1 MTTTQ
6 LKGDALLAK
15 IEEIDSTFTATVKAI
30 ECGYLKENG
39 KVDYTEFYTQLLAA
53 KGLLEKMEEKWAS
66 ENEEL
71 RVKLSEEWGEE
82 AVDAFVEIWSEDDLE
97 FFTEAYQGAYESGA
111 DFAEDHISDCFGVS
125 NLPIFVEINWEATWQ
140 NLQYDYCEQDGYIF
154 SVNW

>member
-15 IEEIDSTFTATVKAI
+15 IEEFDSTVTATVKAT
-30 ECGYLKENG
+30 ECGYLKEDG

-53 KGLLEKMEEKWAS
+53 KGLLEKTEEELAS
-66 ENEEL
+66 ENEL
-71 RVKLSEEWGEE
+71 RVKLSEEYGEE

-97 FFTEAYQGAYESGA
+97 YFTEAYHGAYKSGA
-111 DFAEDHISDCFGVS
+111 DFAEELISDCFGVS

-154 SVNW
+154 NVNW